1 MHLKAHKKQD
11 SFNSKRSGKL
21 EMAGLLSQLTGN
33 TMNQIGQATGNK
45 ELQIAGFATNQM
57 GLNASAINSFRQKD
71 GAFSTDSKKKQKQKN
86 KNQGQNQNWGQNMNF
101 QPPVNRMTP
110 SQKSPWQNQNQNIDL
125 ITVNAPAQNFNPQQ
139 NMNLLDIKFPVQ
151 NSNPPAQN
159 LNPSVQMQ
167 NPGGNVPLPKSA
179 ISSSPITDQKIN
191 NQMSAADMLS

>member
-1 MHLKAHKKQD
+1 VHLKAHKKQD

-101 QPPVNRMTP
+101 QPPVNRMPP

-139 NMNLLDIKFPVQ
+139 NMNPPAQ
-151 NSNPPAQN
+151 NMSAPAQNFNPQQNMSAPAQN
-159 LNPSVQMQ
+159 LNPSVQMPKIPEKKGIATLIYFLY
-167 NPGGNVPLPKSA
+167 NRNKSA
-179 ISSSPITDQKIN
+179 H
-191 NQMSAADMLS
+191 